1 MKNKKFYV
9 TFSDGSE
16 QLVDTFTEHDMNTEK
31 GVRDFIEEMEE
42 YYKSVFVIIFIKEL
56 IK

>member
-9 TFSDGSE
+9 TFSDESE
-16 QLVDTFTEHDMNTEK
+16 QLVDSFTEHDMNTEN
-31 GVRDFIEEMEE
+31 GIRDFIKEMEE